1 MEIKVVRKQ
10 AIQPIVEDKI
20 VTLLFKKQ
28 HIKTQY
34 KRIPIVCIYD
44 EKGEY
49 LQSSVNLL
57 RYPKRVPSTLLSQW
71 VNANLAEKLL
81 TLKDRCHTV
90 QRIKDGVS
98 KKYYFT
104 NKEDALFGLHKRKV
118 VEDGKTFRVV
128 SIDDSISM
136 QYVLKILNEIGID
149 IESEYDKVSNKMI
162 KINLKGV

>member
-10 AIQPIVEDKI
+10 PLQTVVEGKTI
-20 VTLLFKKQ
+20 TLLFKKQ
-28 HIKTQY
+28 HIKMQY

-57 RYPKRVPSTLLSQW
+57 RYPKRVPSTLVSQW

-90 QRIKDGVS
+90 QRIKDGVVN
-98 KKYYFT
+98 KYYFT
-104 NKEDALFGLHKRKV
+104 NKEDALYGLHKRKCC
-118 VEDGKTFRVV
+118 ENGKTFRVV

-136 QYVLKILNEIGID
+136 QYVVKILNEIGVD
-149 IESEYDKVSNKMI
+149 IVCEYDKVSNKMLSI
-162 KINLKGV
+162 KLTIK